1 LSPENQG
8 RITTIIDNTPTP
20 SLFVRSLMNDFGITN
35 YVVSGSIGLK
45 LCKVADG
52 QADIFVKLNSLETWD
67 VAPASL
73 ILQEAGGLA
82 CNLDGSDF
90 ILEVGSKTKGIV
102 GIKNNRRDF
111 VDAIYATAENKF
123 KA

>member
-1 LSPENQG
+1 LISENQG
-8 RITTIIDNTPTP
+8 QIRTIIDNTPTP
-20 SLFVRSLMNDFGITN
+20 SLFIRSLMNDFGITN

-82 CNLDGSDF
+82 CNLDGSNF
-90 ILEVGSKTKGIV
+90 ILEVGRRTKGIL
-102 GIKNNRRDF
+102 GIGNKRRDL
-111 VDAIYATAENKF
+111 VDAIHARAEG
-123 KA
+123 